1 MSDFGTDVG
10 NSGLSLMGKL
20 IDALLKLIGKIY
32 DTIKERTS
40 ADYKLKK
47 AEYGEMKDKAARRKF
62 IEKIEGKTGY
72 VNHKDLEKAG
82 VPLTAVGITLD
93 DKGFKELAARCKREG
108 IVITGVEDVRERE
121 LNGKNSMIVEC
132 KQSDLTRLAKL
143 IDLMNDEKKINKV
156 QEEIDKVEAKNA
168 ELEAELTELQS
179 KEEPTQEEIDRMKE
193 IEGEIEENNL
203 VIEELNNQIEDIR
216 YGHSEELNQE
226 QAQGVVE
233 KAVNGETLRGVT
245 FDEAVDRWTGGS
257 IDKDTTCYVV
267 DAKDPNRYI
276 VCTAKN
282 DTFKNQEYIKTT
294 YEVYNGSKQV
304 YATNDGRF
312 EGRPKDYWFREKA
325 AMRDKGGIGDL
336 VIKFYSVK
344 ELEAYR
350 ENYKAQ
356 NATELDGLDVG
367 KEGRDYDAIIK
378 KLEAK
383 IDECGA
389 LYKDGAVL
397 DKESGKPITLTESM
411 SDVEKANAAEAVI
424 AGKQIDNYKEI
435 KQLESE
441 VAIARTNVLTTN
453 EGTEEHT
460 IAQAEFEKVESKYK
474 AALNTESQ
482 LVDERKS
489 VNAVQAEQ
497 GVKTSPIKSIEY
509 LPQDKA
515 AITNLENQIAQK
527 EAYNLEYKQSMF
539 LNYSDNPNVYKEMAR
554 ELEQKE
560 QEVAGMRKEL
570 EEMKQTAVKNA
581 QGAEKTD
588 DRREER
594 VSEVEDDR
602 RTMAEYKGE
611 IAEKRKADGA
621 KGNDVRDR
629 ETTKQKTVPQT
640 KEDR

>member
-1 MSDFGTDVG
+1 
-10 NSGLSLMGKL
+10 
-20 IDALLKLIGKIY
+20 
-32 DTIKERTS
+32 
-40 ADYKLKK
+40 
-47 AEYGEMKDKAARRKF
+47 
-62 IEKIEGKTGY
+62 
-72 VNHKDLEKAG
+72 
-82 VPLTAVGITLD
+82 
-93 DKGFKELAARCKREG
+93 
-108 IVITGVEDVRERE
+108 
-121 LNGKNSMIVEC
+121 
-132 KQSDLTRLAKL
+132 
-143 IDLMNDEKKINKV
+143 
-156 QEEIDKVEAKNA
+156 
-168 ELEAELTELQS
+168 
-179 KEEPTQEEIDRMKE
+179 
-193 IEGEIEENNL
+193 
-203 VIEELNNQIEDIR
+203 
-216 YGHSEELNQE
+216 
-226 QAQGVVE
+226 
-233 KAVNGETLRGVT
+233 
-245 FDEAVDRWTGGS
+245 
-257 IDKDTTCYVV
+257 
-267 DAKDPNRYI
+267 
-276 VCTAKN
+276 
-282 DTFKNQEYIKTT
+282 
-294 YEVYNGSKQV
+294 
-304 YATNDGRF
+304 
-312 EGRPKDYWFREKA
+312 
-325 AMRDKGGIGDL
+325 
-336 VIKFYSVK
+336 
-344 ELEAYR
+344 
-350 ENYKAQ
+350 
-356 NATELDGLDVG
+356 
-367 KEGRDYDAIIK
+367 
-378 KLEAK
+378 
-383 IDECGA
+383 
-389 LYKDGAVL
+389 
-397 DKESGKPITLTESM
+397 M